1 VLAVILEKKKE
12 MKKTFKVLGII
23 VLVFVIIGGIIAYN
37 ISKKMEKVKLA
48 EDNSKFIIENL
59 DKEIVYKEFPDK
71 NFPNQT
77 QLRQILGG
85 IKQNCDWGSRKGKFI
100 DFCTMKNIGG
110 TNQIAYIYEYYL
122 KCDSLRFILIYDID
136 KDKPELSKFNIEPIE
151 VENKMIIFPEKQLK
165 NQR

>member
-1 VLAVILEKKKE
+1 

-59 DKEIVYKEFPDK
+59 DKEIVYKEFSEK

-77 QLRQILGG
+77 QLRQSLDG
-85 IKQNCDWGSRKGKFI
+85 IKLNCDWRNRKGKFV
-100 DFCTMKNIGG
+100 DFCTMKTIGG
-110 TNQIAYIYEYYL
+110 ADQIAYIYEYYL
-122 KCDSLRFILIYDID
+122 KCDSLRFILIYDLD
-136 KDKPELSKFNIEPIE
+136 KNKPELSRLNIEPIE
-151 VENKMIIFPEKQLK
+151 VDNKMIIFPEKQLK